1 MFIGRRIDNSI
12 YGCWTSR
19 QPDDADHPRQEE
31 VADDHP
37 DLLAFYAAQAAALL
51 PSPRV
56 VADEAEREACKGD
69 GTMLALVNQ
78 TRAEWATWAQ
88 ANFPTLTVAERT
100 RMGVI
105 CWMLAVAIRRLMR

>member
-1 MFIGRRIDNSI
+1 MFIGRRLDNSL

-31 VADDHP
+31 VPDDHP
-37 DLLAFYAAQAAALL
+37 DLLAFLA
-51 PSPRV
+51 PKPPDPRV
-56 VADEAEREACKGD
+56 VTDEEEREACKAD
-69 GTMLALVNQ
+69 GTMRTIINQ
-78 TRAEWATWAQ
+78 TRAEWAAWAQ

-105 CWMLAVAIRRLMR
+105 CWLLAVAIRRLMR

>member
-1 MFIGRRIDNSI
+1 MFIGKREDGTI

-31 VADDHP
+31 VPEDHP
-37 DLLAFYAAQAAALL
+37 DLLAFLA
-51 PSPRV
+51 PKPPDPRV
-56 VADEAEREACKGD
+56 VADEQEREVCKAD
-69 GTMLALVNQ
+69 GAILTLINQ

-100 RMGVI
+100 RMGTI
-105 CWMLAVAIRRLMR
+105 CWLLAVAIRRLMR